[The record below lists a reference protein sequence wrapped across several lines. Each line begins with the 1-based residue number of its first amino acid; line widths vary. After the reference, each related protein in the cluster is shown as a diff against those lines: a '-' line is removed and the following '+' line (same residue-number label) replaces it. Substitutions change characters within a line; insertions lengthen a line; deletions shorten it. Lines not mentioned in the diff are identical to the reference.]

1 MVERTAP
8 RSVVDDIAERFWEDY
23 LRLSPLTATV
33 YGDERYADRL
43 EDPGPEGRAEVRAV
57 AERVRAE
64 VDAIPDDGLG
74 VEDRITRD
82 MLRVVADLA
91 LEEDELG
98 FHRVRAV
105 DQINGP
111 QTMLAQIVQFQPA
124 DTPERLDQLL
134 ARIRAYGRYIDA
146 HIGILEESRASGVT
160 APRIVAERTIDQ
172 LKRLLA
178 IPVDRAIVPAMAKVA
193 SEEDRERVRDAV
205 AEYAYPADER
215 YLAALSGDYL
225 AATREDPGLHSAPD
239 GERLYRYAARAWTT
253 LDQDPREVHQVG
265 LDELAAIDEER
276 RAIARAAGHGDDVA
290 ALRRALA
297 EDRSNQAPTPEALVA
312 RATEDI
318 ERANA
323 AAPRAFGRLP
333 RSGCEV
339 RPVEAFKEKDAPFA
353 YYFPPSLDGSRN
365 GIYYVN
371 TYDLPSRTF
380 SKLASTTYHE
390 ATPGHHF
397 QIALEMEHPS
407 LNVFRRLGSRLV
419 GGAYAEGWGL
429 YAERLA
435 DELGL
440 YRDEGERFGMLEAQA
455 WRAARLVVDTGM
467 HALGWPR
474 QRSID
479 FLLAAGLSQTDA
491 VIETDRYIVWP
502 GQALSYMTGMRVIRQ
517 LRRDLE
523 ARDGSRFDLR
533 AFHDEVIG
541 HGSLPLATLAR
552 ELPTWVPTP
561 A

>member
-1 MVERTAP
+1 MHVRT

-33 YGDERYADRL
+33 YGDDRYDDRL
-43 EDPGPEGRAEVRAV
+43 EDPGPAGREAVRAV
-57 AERVRAE
+57 AARVRSE
-64 VDAIPDDGLG
+64 VDAIPDEGLS

-82 MLRVVADLA
+82 MLGVVANLA
-91 LEEDELG
+91 LEEHELA
-98 FHRVRAV
+98 FHEIRAV
-105 DQINGP
+105 DQISGP
-111 QTMLAQIVQFQPA
+111 QTVLSQLVSFQPA
-124 DTPERLDQLL
+124 DTPERMERLL
-134 ARIRAYGRYIDA
+134 ARIRAYGGYVDA
-146 HIGILEESRASGVT
+146 YIGILDEARASGRT

-172 LKRLLA
+172 LRRLLA
-178 IPVDRAIVPAMAKVA
+178 IPLDQAIVPAMARVA
-193 SEEDRERVRDAV
+193 SEEDRERIRDAV

-215 YLAALSGDYL
+215 YLAALSGPYL
-225 AATREDPGLHSAPD
+225 AATRDAPGLGSAPD
-239 GERLYRYAARAWTT
+239 GERLYRYAMRAWTT
-253 LDQDPREVHQVG
+253 LDLDPADVHQVG
-265 LDELAAIDEER
+265 LEELEAIDHER
-276 RAIARAAGHGDDVA
+276 RAIARSAGFGDDVA
-290 ALRRALA
+290 AYRRALA
-297 EDRSNQAPTPEALVA
+297 ADPANRAASPEALVA

-318 ERANA
+318 ERAA
-323 AAPRAFGRLP
+323 VVAPRVFGRLP
-333 RSGCEV
+333 RAGCEV

-353 YYFPPSLDGSRN
+353 YYYPPSADGSRK

-390 ATPGHHF
+390 AIPGHHF
-397 QIALEMEHPS
+397 QISLEMEHPS

-419 GGAYAEGWGL
+419 GGAFAEGWGL

-435 DELGL
+435 EELGL
-440 YRDEGERFGMLEAQA
+440 YRDDAERFGMLEAQA
-455 WRAARLVVDTGM
+455 WRAARLVVDTGI

-479 FLLAAGLSQTDA
+479 VLLAAGLSETDA

-502 GQALSYMTGMRVIRQ
+502 GQALSYMTGMREIRR
-517 LRRDLE
+517 LRRELE

-552 ELPTWVPTP
+552 ELPGWVATP